1 MACYVDEDQVWKC
14 PNHPSSKR
22 RRTGICPSCLRDR
35 LITLCP
41 ECANTRPCA
50 CTPSDSTSTS
60 SSSSSSFQYSRA
72 GSLRHAEFG
81 RMSNL
86 IENEPA
92 FRKSRSVSFPF
103 LRSISKSKHAF
114 SGGGDQSTL
123 PLPRVSR
130 SKISFWSVFKLSKT
144 KKCDL
149 HYDES
154 SNKSEYSSP
163 ASVKRRGW
171 YIPSPMKAFMH
182 SKTTKLHIHERSPM
196 HRG

>member
-1 MACYVDEDQVWKC
+1 
-14 PNHPSSKR
+14 
-22 RRTGICPSCLRDR
+22 
-35 LITLCP
+35 
-41 ECANTRPCA
+41 
-50 CTPSDSTSTS
+50 
-60 SSSSSSFQYSRA
+60 
-72 GSLRHAEFG
+72 
-81 RMSNL
+81 MSNL

-92 FRKSRSVSFPF
+92 FRKSKHSF
-103 LRSISKSKHAF
+103 SGN
-114 SGGGDQSTL
+114 GGGDQNTL

-149 HYDES
+149 HDDES

-171 YIPSPMKAFMH
+171 YIPSPMKVFRH
-182 SKTTKLHIHERSPM
+182 SKTTKLQIHERSPM